1 MSKRIAF
8 AWSRSSPQN
17 FYFAK
22 KTTLIPVFI
31 CCGCGAR
38 PWVLAVVVETL
49 TIQILNQLHSEGVF
63 FCLPRKNRRKA
74 WFGQFKVFSPWGG
87 ARLRGF
93 FLSSSATPEQQPL
106 APEIPWGE
114 TDSSIVERQLTLYS
128 GKHSWRALLLLI
140 HKRFYLLFFFSR
152 NFQPIQLH
160 SRTLYIYLF
169 K

>member
-1 MSKRIAF
+1 M
-8 AWSRSSPQN
+8 PG
-17 FYFAK
+17 
-22 KTTLIPVFI
+22 VFI

-38 PWVLAVVVETL
+38 NAYNSNLESASFRRSLLLSPAEESAKSMVW
-49 TIQILNQLHSEGVF
+49 TIQGLESLGRS
-63 FCLPRKNRRKA
+63 A
-74 WFGQFKVFSPWGG
+74 
-87 ARLRGF
+87 AAGF

-106 APEIPWGE
+106 PPEIPWGE

-128 GKHSWRALLLLI
+128 AKHSRRALLLLI